1 MWGTIAKF
9 VGKGILWI
17 VRNPTSRGIIVEVI
31 ADRIKQDDGDSK
43 NSPPTSTA
51 SSSNSNT

>member
-9 VGKGILWI
+9 VGKGILWV

-31 ADRIKQDDGDSK
+31 ADRIKQDGGPSKPSDG
-43 NSPPTSTA
+43 TSTG
-51 SSSNSNT
+51 SPSPSTE

>member
-9 VGKGILWI
+9 VGKGILWV